1 MSEHHP
7 APGDPG
13 ITEPAAPDDTAAE
26 ATAAEATDNA
36 DNADNA
42 DDAAEAELIR
52 KVLRTQERHR
62 EGGVDPELD
71 EAAGPEHP
79 GG

>member
-1 MSEHHP
+1 MNEHP
-7 APGDPG
+7 RPD
-13 ITEPAAPDDTAAE
+13 EP
-26 ATAAEATDNA
+26 
-36 DNADNA
+36 

-71 EAAGPEHP
+71 DHADSQDRASRDDDQATDAEP
-79 GG
+79 

>member
-1 MSEHHP
+1 MNEHSLP
-7 APGDPG
+7 D
-13 ITEPAAPDDTAAE
+13 EP
-26 ATAAEATDNA
+26 
-36 DNADNA
+36 

-71 EAAGPEHP
+71 QAAEPGHAAEPEQAADAEP
-79 GG
+79 

>member
-1 MSEHHP
+1 MNEHP
-7 APGDPG
+7 Q
-13 ITEPAAPDDTAAE
+13 PDE
-26 ATAAEATDNA
+26 S
-36 DNADNA
+36 

-71 EAAGPEHP
+71 EDADGQAADDRDAGQAPDTEP
-79 GG
+79 

>member
-1 MSEHHP
+1 MNEHP
-7 APGDPG
+7 RPD
-13 ITEPAAPDDTAAE
+13 EP
-26 ATAAEATDNA
+26 
-36 DNADNA
+36 

-71 EAAGPEHP
+71 QDTDARDTSDDDTRGRDASQAADAEP
-79 GG
+79 

>member
-1 MSEHHP
+1 MNEHP
-7 APGDPG
+7 
-13 ITEPAAPDDTAAE
+13 EPDQS
-26 ATAAEATDNA
+26 
-36 DNADNA
+36 

-71 EAAGPEHP
+71 EGADRQGADDLETGQAADAEP
-79 GG
+79 